1 MVRAPALFRSRTSA
15 DNDKALSWLPIQDED
30 QINQFCADF
39 GVNRPRNKPG
49 TSIVIV
55 MPSEELLY
63 NGKLG
68 KLAVSLLANYLRPVS
83 EGKMTL
89 KVAEL
94 PAIGKHNL
102 RTGMNDL
109 RDYWGL
115 FGKNLRKRTWQPE

>member
-1 MVRAPALFRSRTSA
+1 MLILVSIA
-15 DNDKALSWLPIQDED
+15 Q
-30 QINQFCADF
+30 
-39 GVNRPRNKPG
+39 G
-49 TSIVIV
+49 TSQAHPSVV

-63 NGKLG
+63 NGKLE

-102 RTGMNDL
+102 HWDERPPRLLGAV
-109 RDYWGL
+109 R
-115 FGKNLRKRTWQPE
+115 